1 MKPRRPSGVG
11 NRRAWV
17 AVLGLA
23 LLVFAG
29 GCTTSSPKPRR
40 VTVNASAEQAR
51 LFQTDVEFSQISAR
65 LGVAQ
70 AFSLYFAEDGVWLPV
85 GMPPVRG
92 RQAIRD
98 TLDQA
103 GTIKLSWQPQ
113 MAAVAAAADLGYTW
127 GLYEARLPTADGG
140 ERVIRGKYATV
151 WRKQP
156 DETWK
161 VVLHAGNTNEP

>member
-1 MKPRRPSGVG
+1 MGCRHSW
-11 NRRAWV
+11 AWT

-23 LLVFAG
+23 LLAFAG
-29 GCTTSSPKPRR
+29 GCATSGPKPKR
-40 VTVNASAEQAR
+40 VTVNASAEQGR
-51 LFQTDVEFSQISAR
+51 LFQADVEFSQLAAR

-70 AFSLYFAEDGVWLPV
+70 AFSLFFAEDGVWLPV
-85 GMPPVRG
+85 GMAPVRG
-92 RQAIRD
+92 RQAIRE

-103 GTIKLSWQPQ
+103 GTVKLTWQPQ

-127 GLYEARLPTADGG
+127 GLYEARLPTAEGG
-140 ERVIRGKYATV
+140 ERIIRGKYVTV